1 MALNLKK
8 DKKIRWKKNFT
19 LSIPEVKEE
28 DLPAYYRLDDRK
40 CLVKVTEDVLEDELR
55 NLDWEAELDASKT
68 NADIQQSMNPQML
81 NNEQI
86 VEMKESGIKGT
97 EIIEGLIKNNQ
108 NFDKRTEFSKEKYIK
123 KKKLKYDL
131 IWKIEKC
138 SLFNVFR
145 YMSKFNQRDLM
156 YDCITPDSS
165 EKTPSLSSTTSAT
178 SSPTPESSCSSE
190 PKAASWAVW
199 PASSTRRR
207 ARSTSATSAQ
217 TTSTST
223 CTVDSSTS
231 RSKTRATTSR

>member
-1 MALNLKK
+1 MSWILVSDGSGCQMALNLKK

-19 LSIPEVKEE
+19 LSIPDIKEA

-40 CLVKVTEDVLEDELR
+40 CLVKVTEDLLEDELR
-55 NLDWEAELDASKT
+55 NLDWGTELDASKT

-138 SLFNVFR
+138 SLYNVFR
-145 YMSKFNQRDLM
+145 FMSKFNQRDLM
-156 YDCITPDSS
+156 YARITPDFS
-165 EKTPSLSSTTSAT
+165 EKTPSRCSTTTAT
-178 SSPTPESSCSSE
+178 SSRTRACSSSSA
-190 PKAASWAVW
+190 PRAASWATW
-199 PASSTRRR
+199 PAS
-207 ARSTSATSAQ
+207 
-217 TTSTST
+217 
-223 CTVDSSTS
+223 
-231 RSKTRATTSR
+231 